1 MLHWVILKILLGA
14 VGTVMVFKFRPNEK
28 NTYMSLASETDITL
42 PDKFIFCTSHKQT
55 RMDKKGFYQVY
66 GESNEPWISTKF
78 SIGSNAANSVGLWGA
93 FGARWIY
100 LGEIPEPKLY
110 FWYHMCHQ
118 VDTVRGVLSISI
130 NGRRMATNVSV
141 DSLTRNKPKTLNN
154 NLVIGKMTKVSST
167 KGLVEEQC
175 ASYVSNLGLFS
186 TSSHS
191 IDSLSGPGCSQEG
204 DLLAWSMSTWRQTGA
219 GPVKAIEEE
228 VASLCSGEGR
238 YTLALPLGMDQ
249 EQAVLTCARL
259 GQGRMTVS
267 HSQEELR
274 QFTDWFQGVVPGAC
288 SKIWTPYSDQ
298 GREGDYVSLE
308 DGSEA
313 SFLPWAPGQP
323 NGADT
328 ENGVDIRFGLRNSSL
343 PAYYYDEN
351 DKRGIEKFICSSC
364 SLARHF
370 SLQLKGLC
378 EHTLLGN
385 QEIAKIK
392 YSLFSPD
399 TVFVVQNRNNHVEYS
414 GWTSS
419 SISYNSDNNIWVF
432 KHDKYKDLRAT
443 VKAPAESLFLGTNL
457 WTIHNDTRR
466 CFHYLHCMY
475 I

>member
-1 MLHWVILKILLGA
+1 MLHWVISQLVLRA
-14 VGTVMVFKFRPNEK
+14 VATVMVFKFKPTDQI
-28 NTYMSLASETDITL
+28 TYMSLASETDIIL
-42 PDKFIFCTSHKQT
+42 PEKFIFCTSHKQT
-55 RMDKKGFYQVY
+55 RMDKKGFYQIY
-66 GESNEPWISTKF
+66 GIKKEPWMTTKF
-78 SIGSNAANSVGLWGA
+78 SIGSNAANSIGLWGA
-93 FGARWIY
+93 FGSRWIY
-100 LGEIPEPKLY
+100 FGEIPEPKLY

-130 NGRRMATNVSV
+130 NGHRMATNVSV
-141 DSLTRNKPKTLNN
+141 DSLTRNKPKTLNE
-154 NLVIGKMTKVSST
+154 NLVIGKMTKVTST
-167 KGLVEEQC
+167 NGFVEEQC
-175 ASYVSNLGLFS
+175 ASYISNLGLFS

-204 DLLAWSMSTWRQTGA
+204 DLLAWSTSTWRQTGA
-219 GPVKAIEEE
+219 GPVKAIEEG

-238 YTLALPLGMDQ
+238 YNLALPLGLDQ

-274 QFTDWFQGVVPGAC
+274 QFTEWFQVVVPGAC

-298 GREGDYVSLE
+298 AHEGHYVSLE
-308 DGSEA
+308 DGSKA

-328 ENGVDIRFGLRNSSL
+328 ENGLDIRLDLRNSSL

-385 QEIAKIK
+385 QDIGFKKSIT
-392 YSLFSPD
+392 SFSQ
-399 TVFVVQNRNNHVEYS
+399 TQ
-414 GWTSS
+414 
-419 SISYNSDNNIWVF
+419 
-432 KHDKYKDLRAT
+432 
-443 VKAPAESLFLGTNL
+443 FL
-457 WTIHNDTRR
+457 
-466 CFHYLHCMY
+466 
-475 I
+475 